1 MNGWYGWYGWYV
13 GVGSLNLTQDR
24 NHAHEITTWDFLRS
38 EDPPESDGTDGPD
51 LEPAH
56 EEAKAQWTLGLAG
69 LEGQDCS
76 SATPKDWIV
85 GLTVTNWSPKKGG
98 HLDQVWSA
106 CAWFNTRSVETWD
119 ATNPIEQLILEQD
132 RRYKSSSL
140 IREYIRDKKCLGQSL
155 HRNWWN
161 EIYGSG
167 IDGT

>member
-1 MNGWYGWYGWYV
+1 MNGWYGWYV

-76 SATPKDWIV
+76 SATPKDWISQSQIDRPKKAGTWTKFEAPAH
-85 GLTVTNWSPKKGG
+85 GLTQDQLKLETQPIQLSSWFWSKTEDIKVR
-98 HLDQVWSA
+98 LWSG
-106 CAWFNTRSVETWD
+106 NISGTRNV
-119 ATNPIEQLILEQD
+119 
-132 RRYKSSSL
+132 
-140 IREYIRDKKCLGQSL
+140 
-155 HRNWWN
+155 
-161 EIYGSG
+161 
-167 IDGT
+167 